1 MSNII
6 NVDTFDKVYQMACQ
20 FVGTKESPNE
30 MVPKQYQGN
39 PAAFLI
45 AYEIAQK
52 TGETCLSVM
61 QNLSVIQ
68 GRPGWSSKYMIGKIN
83 SSGKYRGGLR
93 FCLSDP
99 DASSTNVEYVEWQWD
114 HAKNKNMPAKKSMQI
129 FNRSCYAYAYDIRTG
144 EEVRGITV
152 DYVMA
157 IKEGWF
163 NKSGSKWQTM
173 GPVMLQYR
181 AASFFAS
188 FYTPELLFGV
198 PSVEEIQDGIVL
210 EEQPPIQAPANV
222 AVPFKRTYG
231 DIESALKTMG
241 LNVRIERENGRVWAI
256 AEGKTF
262 EHQADLTK
270 LGFSAVKHEKKII
283 TKLDVTQIEGIPEL
297 KQAELPL
304 EAEPFN
310 LNDLKTVFDLEE
322 FVVAHGIAFET
333 KTHGDKT
340 FAKIDITDDPD
351 EVALALALGFQLTNK
366 GYIRDVT
373 SLVSAA
379 A

>member
-6 NVDTFDKVYQMACQ
+6 NVDTFDRVYQMACQ

-52 TGETCLSVM
+52 TGETSLSVM

-93 FCLSDP
+93 FCLSEP
-99 DASSTNVEYVEWQWD
+99 DLVETTVEYVDWQWD
-114 HAKNKNMPAKKSMQI
+114 QNRNKNMPVKKSMQV

-144 EEVRGITV
+144 EEVRGVTV

-173 GPVMLQYR
+173 GSVMLQYR

-188 FYTPELLFGV
+188 FYAPELLFGV
-198 PSVEEIQDGIVL
+198 PSVEEIQDGIIL
-210 EEQPPIQAPANV
+210 EEQAPLQAPVNV

-231 DIESALKTMG
+231 DIESALQAMKLG
-241 LNVRIERENGRVWAI
+241 VRLEHENGRVWAI

-262 EHQADLTK
+262 DYQSDLGK
-270 LGFSAVKHEKKII
+270 LGFEVLKQGKKFI
-283 TKLDVTQIEGIPEL
+283 TRLDVTQIEGVPEP
-297 KQAELPL
+297 KQPVLPL
-304 EAEPFN
+304 EAEPFD
-310 LNDLKTVFDLEE
+310 LSELKTIKDLEE
-322 FVVAHGIAFET
+322 FVVAHGLVFEH
-333 KTHGDKT
+333 KQNGEKT
-340 FAKIDITDDPD
+340 FAKVLAEEPDDI
-351 EVALALALGFQLTNK
+351 ALAISLGFQLTQK